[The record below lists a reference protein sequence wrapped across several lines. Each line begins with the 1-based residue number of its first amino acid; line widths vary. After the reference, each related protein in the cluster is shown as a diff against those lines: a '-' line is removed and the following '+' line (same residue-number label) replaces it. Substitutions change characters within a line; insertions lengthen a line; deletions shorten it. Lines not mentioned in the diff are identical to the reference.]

1 MPAMRLRVLG
11 MVASLAIAAAVG
23 ACAGPGPG
31 LTGNDIGGIIQWT
44 PENQLYAR
52 EMAGAHCAG
61 YNKYARITSVH
72 AVYGDYIDFACD
84 WRGPTVIEHRVHVH
98 HRVILRTRD

>member
-1 MPAMRLRVLG
+1 MRSMRLRILG
-11 MVASLAIAAAVG
+11 AIAALAVASAVG

-44 PENQLYAR
+44 PDNQLYAR
-52 EMAGAHCAG
+52 DMAGAHCAR

-72 AVYGDYIDFACD
+72 AVYGDYIGFACD
-84 WRGPTVIEHRVHVH
+84 WRGPSVSVHRVHVRR
-98 HRVILRTRD
+98 RVILRTRD

>member
-11 MVASLAIAAAVG
+11 MLATIAIASAVG

-31 LTGNDIGGIIQWT
+31 LTGNDTGGIIQWT
-44 PENQLYAR
+44 AENQLNAR
-52 EMAGAHCAG
+52 DMAGTHCAR

-72 AVYGDYIDFACD
+72 AVYGDYIGFACD
-84 WRGPTVIEHRVHVH
+84 WRGPSVQAYGQ